1 MDARCA
7 ADSLTAAAGGVHWAN
22 TFSPLGYRVWL
33 VFWHELLNDLIDSE
47 ARGLLTGGNSL
58 KLSSHSWTTRL
69 RGILHRNMLN
79 EPIIILEAFLTALE
93 RIGAK
98 VEDP

>member
-1 MDARCA
+1 VD
-7 ADSLTAAAGGVHWAN
+7 H
-22 TFSPLGYRVWL
+22 
-33 VFWHELLNDLIDSE
+33 
-47 ARGLLTGGNSL
+47 
-58 KLSSHSWTTRL
+58 RL